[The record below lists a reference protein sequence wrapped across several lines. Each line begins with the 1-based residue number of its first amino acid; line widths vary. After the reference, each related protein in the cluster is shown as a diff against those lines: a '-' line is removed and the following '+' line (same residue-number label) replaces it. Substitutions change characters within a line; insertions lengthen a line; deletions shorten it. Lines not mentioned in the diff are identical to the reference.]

1 MVKLGLFASITAI
14 IAALALATSSPVDAG
29 EPCVRKEFKTE
40 MAKAACAKGGQAAAK
55 EAMQAF
61 NKEKHISSC
70 NKCHDKLKPEYTLK
84 DDGLKQYQDLK
95 GDESAAAKS
104 VLKK

>member
-1 MVKLGLFASITAI
+1 MVKLGLFASVSAIITALL
-14 IAALALATSSPVDAG
+14 IASTSPVTAG

-40 MAKAACAKGGQAAAK
+40 MTKAACAKGGQAAAK

-84 DDGLKQYQDLK
+84 DDGLKQFQDLK
-95 GDESAAAKS
+95 GDESAAAKA

>member
-1 MVKLGLFASITAI
+1 MVKLGLFASVAAIITALV
-14 IAALALATSSPVDAG
+14 LASTSTVVAG

-40 MAKAACAKGGQAAAK
+40 MAKAACAKGGQTAAK
-55 EAMQAF
+55 EALQAF
-61 NKEKHISSC
+61 NKEKKISSC
-70 NKCHDKLKPEYTLK
+70 NKCPGKLKPEYTLK

-95 GDESAAAKS
+95 GDESAAAKA